1 MGRIGKVVNKLI
13 KFNTNDV
20 NFKNN
25 NNIVAPASRL
35 TFAQDGED
43 FVLVS
48 LLEDNFHKKGFYLD
62 VGAHDPFRFSN
73 TAIFYKQGWRGIN
86 VEPNPDAKPIFDQE
100 RPEDINLMIAISSA
114 GGTKKFYI
122 YNEPALNGI
131 DNDRREEFKDTGY
144 KLEKITDIKVDTLE
158 NILVKF
164 QERFACPNFLSIDVE
179 GHELEVLKSNNW
191 EMFPFDFILVEQ
203 RLEDLTLISQ
213 SEIYAFLSRLTYRP
227 VACTGRTVIYK
238 RSPQT

>member
-1 MGRIGKVVNKLI
+1 MARIINLLKTRLRYFFHKSQL
-13 KFNTNDV
+13 KSV
-20 NFKNN
+20 NFSIPQEHK
-25 NNIVAPASRL
+25 IVFS
-35 TFAQDGED
+35 QDGED
-43 FVLVS
+43 LVLVS
-48 LLEDNFHKKGFYLD
+48 LLEDNFQTKGFYLD

-86 VEPNPDAKPIFDQE
+86 LEPNPDAKPIFDQA
-100 RPEDINLMIAISSA
+100 RPEDINLSIAISSTS
-114 GGTKKFYI
+114 GIKKFFI

-144 KLEKITDIKVDTLE
+144 KLEKISDIKVDTIE

-164 QERFACPNFLSIDVE
+164 QERFARPNFLSIDVE

-203 RLEDLTLISQ
+203 RLKDLTLISQ
-213 SEIYAFLSRLTYRP
+213 SEIYAFLSGLTYRP
-227 VACTGRTVIYK
+227 LACTGRTVIYK
-238 RSPQT
+238 RSPQP

>member
-1 MGRIGKVVNKLI
+1 MARIIDFLKTRLRYFFHKSQLKSVNSSIPQEHK
-13 KFNTNDV
+13 
-20 NFKNN
+20 
-25 NNIVAPASRL
+25 IVFS
-35 TFAQDGED
+35 QDGED
-43 FVLVS
+43 LVLVS
-48 LLEDNFHKKGFYLD
+48 LLEDNFQTKGFYLD

-73 TAIFYKQGWRGIN
+73 TAIFYKHGWRGIN
-86 VEPNPDAKPIFDQE
+86 VEPNPDAKPIFDQA
-100 RPEDINLMIAISSA
+100 RPEDINLSIAISSA

-131 DNDRREEFKDTGY
+131 DNDRREELKDSGY
-144 KLEKITDIKVDTLE
+144 KLEKISDIKTDTLE

-164 QERFACPNFLSIDVE
+164 QERFSRPNFISIDVE

-238 RSPQT
+238 RSPQP